1 METQRTIP
9 QVSDA
14 ETTPSTPHFDNPH
27 LSELPETTAAKPQ
40 PSGCFP
46 PPEPPVPTPG
56 LLDYS
61 LGLLTGAALVL
72 IIKYLTDDDTT
83 TPTNLED

>member
-9 QVSDA
+9 QVSRA
-14 ETTPSTPHFDNPH
+14 ETTPSTPHFDNPN
-27 LSELPETTAAKPQ
+27 LTEFPNPTDSKPQ

-46 PPEPPVPTPG
+46 PPEPPIHTPG

-72 IIKYLTDDDTT
+72 ILKRLTEDETT
-83 TPTNLED
+83 TNEED

>member
-14 ETTPSTPHFDNPH
+14 ETTPSTPHFDNPN
-27 LSELPETTAAKPQ
+27 LTELPNPTDSKPQ

-46 PPEPPVPTPG
+46 PPEPPIHTPG

-72 IIKYLTDDDTT
+72 IIDALVSGDTA
-83 TPTNLED
+83 NHAN

>member
-56 LLDYS
+56 LLEYS

-72 IIKYLTDDDTT
+72 IIGALSSDDT
-83 TPTNLED
+83 PNHANQED